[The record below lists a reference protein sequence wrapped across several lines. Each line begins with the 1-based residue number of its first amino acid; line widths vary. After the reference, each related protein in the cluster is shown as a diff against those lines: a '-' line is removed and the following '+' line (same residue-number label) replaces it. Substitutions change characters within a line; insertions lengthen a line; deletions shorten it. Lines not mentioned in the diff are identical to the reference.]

1 MRTNYVNCLQ
11 KGLLSIL
18 RKLRSTHDK
27 ELRLL
32 LLGLDNAGKT
42 TILKSLASEDITQ
55 VTPTQGFN
63 IKSVQSEG
71 FKLNVWD
78 IGGARKIRP
87 YWRNYFENT
96 DILIYVVDSADIK
109 RLDETGQELSELL
122 MEEKLRGV
130 PLLVYANKQDL
141 GQAVTAA
148 EIAEG
153 LGLHNIK
160 DRDWQIQS
168 CIATESKGVKEGLE
182 WACKSIKKNIAL
194 NVLCYM
200 HIMPH
205 IYNSLWIASVVTRIS
220 SSWKSL
226 QSAGYFSCNSH

>member
-1 MRTNYVNCLQ
+1 M
-11 KGLLSIL
+11 GLLSIL
-18 RKLRSTHDK
+18 RKLRSNQDK

-42 TILKSLASEDITQ
+42 TILRSLASEDITQ

-96 DILIYVVDSADIK
+96 DVLVISLFVISRKNVRILFTFLLQIYVVDSADIK
-109 RLDETGQELSELL
+109 RLEETGQELSELL
-122 MEEKLRGV
+122 LEEKLRGV

-168 CIATESKGVKEGLE
+168 CIATEGKGVKEGLE
-182 WACKSIKKNIAL
+182 WACKNIKRK
-194 NVLCYM
+194 
-200 HIMPH
+200 
-205 IYNSLWIASVVTRIS
+205 
-220 SSWKSL
+220 
-226 QSAGYFSCNSH
+226 

>member
-1 MRTNYVNCLQ
+1 M
-11 KGLLSIL
+11 GLLAIL
-18 RKLRSTHDK
+18 RKLRSNPEK

-42 TILKSLASEDITQ
+42 TILKALASEDITQ

-96 DILIYVVDSADIK
+96 DVLIYVVDSADIK
-109 RLDETGQELSELL
+109 RLEETGQELFELL
-122 MEEKLRGV
+122 LEDKLRNV
-130 PLLVYANKQDL
+130 PLLVYANKQDIS
-141 GQAVTAA
+141 QAVTAA

-168 CIATESKGVKEGLE
+168 CIAIEGKGVKDWNGHAE
-182 WACKSIKKNIAL
+182 
-194 NVLCYM
+194 
-200 HIMPH
+200 
-205 IYNSLWIASVVTRIS
+205 ASKRNE
-220 SSWKSL
+220 
-226 QSAGYFSCNSH
+226 FH

>member
-1 MRTNYVNCLQ
+1 M
-11 KGLLSIL
+11 GLLAIL
-18 RKLRSTHDK
+18 RKLRSNPDK

-42 TILKSLASEDITQ
+42 TILRCLANEDITQ

-63 IKSVQSEG
+63 IKSVHSEG

-96 DILIYVVDSADIK
+96 DVLIYVIDSSDSN
-109 RLDETGQELSELL
+109 RLEETGQELSELL
-122 MEEKLRGV
+122 TEDKLRGV
-130 PLLVYANKQDL
+130 PLLVYANKQDVA
-141 GQAVTAA
+141 QSVTAA
-148 EIAEG
+148 DIAEA

-168 CIATESKGVKEGLE
+168 CVATDGKGIKEGLE
-182 WACKSIKKNIAL
+182 WACKSIKK
-194 NVLCYM
+194 
-200 HIMPH
+200 
-205 IYNSLWIASVVTRIS
+205 
-220 SSWKSL
+220 K
-226 QSAGYFSCNSH
+226 